1 MTSDKE
7 RRSIMYEF
15 RITNL
20 ATGKESAIFGYS
32 IDNAYKRSK
41 LNPAEWVVWSREY
54 ID

>member
-1 MTSDKE
+1 
-7 RRSIMYEF
+7 MYEF

-20 ATGKESAIFGYS
+20 ATGKQSFIFGYDLDS
-32 IDNAYKRSK
+32 AYRRAE

>member
-1 MTSDKE
+1 
-7 RRSIMYEF
+7 MYEF

-20 ATGKESAIFGYS
+20 ANGKENVIFGYDLS
-32 IDNAYKRSK
+32 NAYRRAK